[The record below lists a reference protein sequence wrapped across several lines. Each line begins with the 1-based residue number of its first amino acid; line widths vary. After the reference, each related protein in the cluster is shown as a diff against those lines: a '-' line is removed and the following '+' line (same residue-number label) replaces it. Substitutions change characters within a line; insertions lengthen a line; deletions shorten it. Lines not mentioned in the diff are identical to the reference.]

1 MVCLVCL
8 LSDDHSNHR
17 HIKVTESTCFSN
29 AIDVPILNLTITVKL
44 SLFNKNL
51 IYYLINLLYLSRE
64 YKGD

>member
-1 MVCLVCL
+1 MCLVCF

-17 HIKVTESTCFSN
+17 HIKVTGSTCFSY

-51 IYYLINLLYLSRE
+51 IYCLINLLYLSRE
-64 YKGD
+64 